1 MAGDEKTEKPT
12 AKRQK
17 DNRRKGV
24 MARSRELPLAISL
37 FAAVIALPMAGK
49 NLMGNFAG
57 SLASAMSAAGSG
69 DPTIALAEAR
79 NMLGQG
85 AHALAMPVLLV
96 SGSTVLSTLLVI
108 RQKPN
113 LSLLR
118 PKLSHLSPKNGIKR
132 VFSAHGLQELVR
144 SLVKLVILLLIGYT
158 AWRSGV
164 THLIAAQTSLDASL
178 HAVTGA
184 ALDLMLKVAVVTMLI
199 GIGDAVWAR
208 RRFGK
213 QSKMTKQEVKDE
225 AKGQEVNPHVKGA
238 IRSKQMK
245 LSRSRMMAAVAGAD
259 VVLANPTHI
268 AVALKYEAGTLAP
281 VVVAKGAGEVAQR
294 IKALAAD
301 NDVPVIENKPLAR
314 ALHAATDVGDVIPV
328 ELYRAVAEVL
338 AAVFAAR
345 RRRGLPV
352 QRPSSSPSKPNRRG
366 AGARDVRNVSAGS
379 NA

>member
-1 MAGDEKTEKPT
+1 MAGDERTEKPT
-12 AKRQK
+12 GKRQK
-17 DNRRKGV
+17 ENRRKGIA
-24 MARSRELPLAISL
+24 ARSRELPLAVSL
-37 FAAVIALPMAGK
+37 FAAVIALPMAAK

-57 SLASAMSAAGSG
+57 SLGSAMSAAGSG
-69 DPTIALAEAR
+69 DPSIALVEAR
-79 NMLGQG
+79 KMIGQG
-85 AHALAMPVLLV
+85 AHALAVPVLLV
-96 SGSTVLSTLLVI
+96 SGSTMLSTLLVV

-118 PKLSHLSPKNGIKR
+118 PKLSGLSPKGGIKR

-144 SLVKLVILLLIGYT
+144 SLVKLAILLLIGYA

-164 THLIAAQTSLDASL
+164 SHVISAQTSLDSAL
-178 HAVTGA
+178 HAITGS
-184 ALDLMLKVAVVTMLI
+184 ALHLMLEVAIVTMVI
-199 GIGDAVWAR
+199 GVGDAVWAR
-208 RRFGK
+208 RRYGK
-213 QSKMTKQEVKDE
+213 QTKMTKQEVKDE

-281 VVVAKGAGEVAQR
+281 VVVAKGAGEVAHR

-314 ALHAATDVGDVIPV
+314 ALHAATEVGSVIPV
-328 ELYRAVAEVL
+328 ELYKAVAEVL

-345 RRRGLPV
+345 RRRGLPA
-352 QRPSSSPSKPNRRG
+352 QRTPSESISRRSV
-366 AGARDVRNVSAGS
+366 GARDVRSASAGS

>member
-1 MAGDEKTEKPT
+1 
-12 AKRQK
+12 
-17 DNRRKGV
+17 
-24 MARSRELPLAISL
+24 
-37 FAAVIALPMAGK
+37 MAGK

-118 PKLSHLSPKNGIKR
+118 PKLSVLSPKNGIKR

-328 ELYRAVAEVL
+328 ALYRAVAEVL

>member
-1 MAGDEKTEKPT
+1 MAGDERTEKPT
-12 AKRQK
+12 GKRQK
-17 DNRRKGV
+17 ENRRKGI
-24 MARSRELPLAISL
+24 AAHSRELPLAVSL
-37 FAAVIALPMAGK
+37 FAAVIALPMAAK

-69 DPTIALAEAR
+69 DPSIALGEAR
-79 NMLGQG
+79 TMIGQG
-85 AHALAMPVLLV
+85 AHALALPVLLV
-96 SGSTVLSTLLVI
+96 SGSTMLSTLLVV

-118 PKLSHLSPKNGIKR
+118 PKLSGLSPKAGIKR

-144 SLVKLVILLLIGYT
+144 SLVKLVILLLIGYS

-164 THLIAAQTSLDASL
+164 SHLIAAQTSLDSAL
-178 HAVTGA
+178 HAVTGS
-184 ALDLMLKVAVVTMLI
+184 ALHLMLEVAIVTLVI
-199 GIGDAVWAR
+199 GVGDAVWAR
-208 RRFGK
+208 RRYGK

-314 ALHAATDVGDVIPV
+314 ALHKATDVGDVIPV

-352 QRPSSSPSKPNRRG
+352 QRSASSQPGPSRRG
-366 AGARDVRNVSAGS
+366 AGISDVRNVSAGS

>member
-1 MAGDEKTEKPT
+1 M
-12 AKRQK
+12 
-17 DNRRKGV
+17 
-24 MARSRELPLAISL
+24 
-37 FAAVIALPMAGK
+37 F
-49 NLMGNFAG
+49 
-57 SLASAMSAAGSG
+57 
-69 DPTIALAEAR
+69 
-79 NMLGQG
+79 
-85 AHALAMPVLLV
+85 
-96 SGSTVLSTLLVI
+96 STLLVV

-113 LSLLR
+113 LHLLR
-118 PKLSHLSPKNGIKR
+118 PKLSGLSPKNGIKR
-132 VFSAHGLQELVR
+132 VFSPHGLQELVR
-144 SLVKLVILLLIGYT
+144 SLVKLAILLMIGYA

-164 THLIAAQTSLDASL
+164 THLVSAQTSLDASL

-184 ALDLMLKVAVVTMLI
+184 TLDLMLKVAIVTLLI

-268 AVALKYEAGTLAP
+268 AVALKYEPGTLAP

-328 ELYRAVAEVL
+328 DLYRAVAEVL

-345 RRRGLPV
+345 RRRGLPA
-352 QRPSSSPSKPNRRG
+352 QRSAPSSKPSRRG
-366 AGARDVRNVSAGS
+366 AGARDIRNASAGS